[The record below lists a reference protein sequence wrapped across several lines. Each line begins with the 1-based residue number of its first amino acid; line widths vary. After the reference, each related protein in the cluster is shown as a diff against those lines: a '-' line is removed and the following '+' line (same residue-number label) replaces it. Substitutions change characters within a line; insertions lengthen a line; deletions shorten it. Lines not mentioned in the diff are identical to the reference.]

1 MKTNLLIILSLLLL
15 AATTSQA
22 QPYLAALS
30 KPSCDIENGKLVIRS
45 LFGTLKTN
53 LKAQWDDIKLKNYII
68 TDKAFEK
75 YNNKK
80 YYETH

>member
-30 KPSCDIENGKLVIRS
+30 KPGKAGIELWWS
-45 LFGTLKTN
+45 PMC
-53 LKAQWDDIKLKNYII
+53 
-68 TDKAFEK
+68 
-75 YNNKK
+75 
-80 YYETH
+80 YEAPKFN